1 MIGNAG
7 GSAVLGFALAMVAPS
22 YQFDFSAVLA
32 AIPTLLEGLRI
43 TVILTVVVMAISLPL
58 GLLVAFARLAPF
70 RPLNALAYGYTELF
84 RTTPLLVQLVWFYY
98 VLPITFDIHTDAIA
112 TGILALTLNVT
123 AFVAEVFRGGILS
136 IDRGQREAA
145 ISTGMTERDAMRRII
160 LPQAAVRSIPLLA
173 AIWISLFKDTSLVAV
188 IGVRDLMF
196 DARSLAID
204 TFRPMETLTVAA
216 IIYFLLTYPQS
227 VLVNRLFERF
237 RVIE

>member
-1 MIGNAG
+1 MIESAAG
-7 GSAVLGFALAMVAPS
+7 STSLASQLAILLPG
-22 YQFDFSAVLA
+22 YQFDFSAVLD

-43 TVILTVVVMAISLPL
+43 TIFLTVVVMLLSLPL
-58 GLLVAFARLAPF
+58 GLLVAFARLVPL
-70 RPLNALAYGYTELF
+70 RPLNVLAYGYTELF

-98 VLPITFDIHTDAIA
+98 VLPITFGIHTDAIA

-123 AFVAEVFRGGILS
+123 AFVAEIFRGGILS

-145 ISTGMTERDAMRRII
+145 VSTGMTEWAAMRRIV
-160 LPQAAVRSIPLLA
+160 LPQAAVRSIPLIA

-188 IGVRDLMF
+188 IGVQDLMF
-196 DARSLAID
+196 EARSLAID

>member
-1 MIGNAG
+1 MDTGAG
-7 GSAVLGFALAMVAPS
+7 GILASHLAMLLPA
-22 YQFDFSAVLA
+22 YEFDFSAVLD

-43 TVILTVVVMAISLPL
+43 TIFLTVVVMLLSLPL
-58 GLLVAFARLAPF
+58 GLLVAFARLGPF
-70 RPLNALAYGYTELF
+70 RPLNAVAYGYTELF

-98 VLPITFDIHTDAIA
+98 VLPISFGIHTDAIA

-123 AFVAEVFRGGILS
+123 AFVAEIFRGGILS

-145 ISTGMTERDAMRRII
+145 VSTGMTEWAAMRRIV
-160 LPQAAVRSIPLLA
+160 LPQAAIRSVPLIA

-188 IGVRDLMF
+188 IGVQDLMF
-196 DARSLAID
+196 EARSLAID

-216 IIYFLLTYPQS
+216 ILYFLLTYPQS